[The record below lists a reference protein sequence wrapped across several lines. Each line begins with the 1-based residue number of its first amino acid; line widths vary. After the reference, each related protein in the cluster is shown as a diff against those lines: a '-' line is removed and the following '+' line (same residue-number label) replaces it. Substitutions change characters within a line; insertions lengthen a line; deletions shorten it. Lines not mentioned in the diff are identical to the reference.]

1 MAIDPITAALLLKAG
16 ITAAKGISSGISA
29 RNQANREAERA
40 QDAYDDASAEYER
53 LRQQG
58 LPEYKIGSSY
68 KKYLDMAR
76 RDPVADMQRRVAAE
90 QEASNI
96 QALKAGGARALIGGL
111 SGVSRAAAQNRAG
124 IEAGSYDRMQDA
136 LKTYAGEEQDVM
148 EANTR
153 AALAQYKADLLYS
166 RNAANIAQ
174 GEIYGAEDAK
184 RAANQQFLQTG
195 IDALGIG
202 LGGLKA
208 FGGPGYGGGGGV
220 RSTTTSAQN
229 QAMMNALLA
238 QQGGTGLGSLGYED
252 ALDAELASYSNQ
264 ENGGKIAKTPGPFSH
279 ATNPIHIVRNGRKIG
294 EMTGGEVILNPDQEK
309 KVASQSPYFRQL
321 LRKFNQQNK

>member
-1 MAIDPITAALLLKAG
+1 MDPITAMLILNAT
-16 ITAAKGISSGISA
+16 ITAAKGISSGVSA
-29 RNQANREAERA
+29 RKQADRQAERA
-40 QDAYDDASAEYER
+40 QDAYDDASEEYER

-76 RDPVADMQRRVAAE
+76 RDPVADMQRRIAAE

-96 QALKAGGARALIGGL
+96 QALKSGGARALIGGL
-111 SGVSRAAAQNRAG
+111 SGVSRAAAQSRAG
-124 IEAGSYDRMQDA
+124 IEAGSYGRMQDA
-136 LKTYAGEEQDVM
+136 LKTYAGEEQSVM
-148 EANTR
+148 DANTR

-166 RNAANIAQ
+166 RGAADTAMEQ
-174 GEIYGAEDAK
+174 IYGAEDAK
-184 RAANQQFLQTG
+184 RAANQQFLETG
-195 IDALGIG
+195 IDLLGMG
-202 LGGLKA
+202 LGHMQA
-208 FGGPGYGGGGGV
+208 FGGPGYGGGGG
-220 RSTTTSAQN
+220 
-229 QAMMNALLA
+229 
-238 QQGGTGLGSLGYED
+238 GGNMPIDTGTFS
-252 ALDAELASYSNQ
+252 DAELGYIMGDQYGEKGMKVS
-264 ENGGKIAKTPGPFSH
+264 KTPGPFSH

>member
-1 MAIDPITAALLLKAG
+1 MDPITAMLLLQAG
-16 ITAAKGISSGISA
+16 VTAAKGISSGISA
-29 RNQANREAERA
+29 RNQAEDQRVRA
-40 QDAYDDASAEYER
+40 QDAYNDASAEYER
-53 LRQQG
+53 LRKQG

-76 RDPVADMQRRVAAE
+76 RDPVADMQRRIAAE

-96 QALKAGGARALIGGL
+96 QALKSGGARALIGGL
-111 SGVSRAAAQNRAG
+111 SGVSRAAAQSRSG
-124 IEAGSYDRMQDA
+124 IEAESYGRMQDA
-136 LKTYAGEEQDVM
+136 LKTYAGEEQSVM
-148 EANTR
+148 DANTR

-166 RNAANIAQ
+166 RRAADTAMGQ
-174 GEIYGAEDAK
+174 IYGAEDAK
-184 RAANQQFLQTG
+184 RAANQQFLETG
-195 IDALGIG
+195 IDLLGMG
-202 LGGLKA
+202 LGHMQA
-208 FGGPGYGGGGGV
+208 FGGPGYGGGGSVGGGGM
-220 RSTTTSAQN
+220 TLTAEEQ
-229 QAMMNALLA
+229 ALLDA
-238 QQGGTGLGSLGYED
+238 DIQGE
-252 ALDAELASYSNQ
+252 LDYIDGH

>member
-1 MAIDPITAALLLKAG
+1 MDPITAMLLLNAG

-29 RNQANREAERA
+29 RSQAEDQRERA
-40 QDAYDDASAEYER
+40 QNAYNAASAEYER
-53 LRQQG
+53 LRAQG

-76 RDPVADMQRRVAAE
+76 RDPVADMQRRIAAE

-96 QALKAGGARALIGGL
+96 QALKSGGARALIGGL
-111 SGVSRAAAQNRAG
+111 SGVSRAAAQNRSG
-124 IEAGSYDRMQDA
+124 IEAESYGRMQDA
-136 LKTYAGEEQDVM
+136 LKTYAGEEQSVM
-148 EANTR
+148 DANTR

-166 RNAANIAQ
+166 RGAADTAM
-174 GEIYGAEDAK
+174 GLIYGAEDAK
-184 RAANQQFLQTG
+184 RAANQEFINTG
-195 IDALGIG
+195 IDLLGMG
-202 LGGLKA
+202 LGHTQA
-208 FGGPGYGGGGGV
+208 FGGPGYGGGGGG
-220 RSTTTSAQN
+220 A
-229 QAMMNALLA
+229 NAPVDT
-238 QQGGTGLGSLGYED
+238 GTFS
-252 ALDAELASYSNQ
+252 DAELDYMMGPQFGEQGMKVS
-264 ENGGKIAKTPGPFSH
+264 KTPGPFSH